1 MESLELKS
9 IQSKFYDSNNTS
21 NSKTLNTTVD
31 KIEIE
36 TNNNAILSEE
46 NQSDVNKSNKSS
58 YFLDKFLSKTCVF
71 SSESEIIKRLEI
83 LITNSLKDFKLE
95 SDSELINKEKNLF
108 NYEKRKE
115 PLLSNETSTLINRL
129 VSKKYLIANF
139 MLVNYIENILIF
151 KDLSELSTN
160 KETIIGF
167 INCVLFLIKEVN
179 SPNNTIVLYKRLNNF
194 INKVLNYFSSDKE
207 FQDKL
212 KLATLQL
219 TNDDNAVNNNI
230 KNLYQK
236 ILDLEK
242 LNKIAEAKQ
251 DKYDEFIND
260 IFTFIKDKIPS
271 AKEQYDVS

>member
-1 MESLELKS
+1 MESVELKF
-9 IQSKFYDSNNTS
+9 IQSRFYDSNNTS
-21 NSKTLNTTVD
+21 NNKTLNTTVD

-36 TNNNAILSEE
+36 TNNNAVLSEE
-46 NQSDVNKSNKSS
+46 NQGDVDKSNISS
-58 YFLDKFLSKTCVF
+58 FYLDKFLSKTCVC
-71 SSESEIIKRLEI
+71 SSESEIIKRMEI
-83 LITNSLKDFKLE
+83 LIANSLKDFKLE
-95 SDSELINKEKNLF
+95 SSNELINKENSLF
-108 NYEKRKE
+108 EYKKRKE
-115 PLLSNETSTLINRL
+115 PLLSNETSTLLNRL

-167 INCVLFLIKEVN
+167 INCVLFLIKDVN

-194 INKVLNYFSSDKE
+194 INEVLNYFSSDKE

-212 KLATLQL
+212 KLATTQL
-219 TNDDNAVNNNI
+219 TNDDNGVNNNI

-242 LNKIAEAKQ
+242 LNKITEAKQ
-251 DKYDEFIND
+251 EKYDDFIND